1 MLLFLLADHTD
12 ILIFVSKL
20 DCTFQSSQF
29 QIYDFKTPYRLDQ
42 KDGGVGIL
50 LFVSENLTTRL
61 L

>member
-1 MLLFLLADHTD
+1 MLLFLLADHID
-12 ILIFVSKL
+12 ILISVSKL
-20 DCTFQSSQF
+20 DCTFRSSQF
-29 QIYDFKTPYRLDQ
+29 QIYDFKTPYRLNQ